1 MSRPALQQRAAGV
14 FAFVSRSTLRI
25 HSTEQFATTLVSG
38 DDPATNS
45 VGLLAGHTEV
55 FEGFSRFI

>member
-1 MSRPALQQRAAGV
+1 M